1 MTTLF
6 SFVIV
11 LGVLIFVHELGHFL
25 VARLCGVGVEK
36 FSLGFGP
43 RILGRTVGITD
54 YRLSA
59 IPLGGYVK
67 MIGEEPDAELQPHE
81 IPLSFTHKP
90 VWQRFLI
97 VAAGPTS
104 NLLLA
109 VIVFFFIFWLSG
121 IRGLEPV
128 VGEVQPDSPAQAAGL
143 LGGDRI
149 AAIDG
154 EPLESWETM
163 AQRISASGGR
173 TLDVAVERGGEVHRY
188 RITPQRRSSQNL
200 FGEPIDRWVLGVSAA
215 GTVFVR
221 ESNLIEAAR
230 ESVVQTWA
238 ITKLTMLSIV
248 KVIQGVVSPKTLGGP
263 IMIAEMAGQQAREGV
278 ANLVF
283 FIALISIN
291 LAVLN
296 FLPIPVL
303 DGGHLVFFAIEAL
316 RGKPLSIK
324 VRERAQ
330 QVGIFLLGLLMI
342 YVFYNDLTRIFSS

>member
-1 MTTLF
+1 MTTLL
-6 SFVIV
+6 SFVVV
-11 LGVLIFVHELGHFL
+11 LGVLIFVHELGHF
-25 VARLCGVGVEK
+25 VAARLCGVGVEK

-43 RILGRTVGITD
+43 RVLGRTVGITD

-67 MIGEEPDAELQPHE
+67 MVGEEPDAELAPHQ

-97 VAAGPTS
+97 VAAGPLS

-109 VIVFFFIFWLSG
+109 VVVFFFIFWISG

-128 VGEVQPDSPAQAAGL
+128 IGDVQPDSPAQAAGL
-143 LGGDRI
+143 LNGDRI
-149 AAIDG
+149 AAIDDV
-154 EPLESWETM
+154 PMESWEAM
-163 AQRISASGGR
+163 AQRIATSGGR
-173 TLDVAVERGGEVHRY
+173 ELALTVERGGERRQIQVR
-188 RITPQRRSSQNL
+188 PQKRSSQNL
-200 FGEPIDRWVLGVSAA
+200 FGEPIDRWVLGIGSA

-221 ESNLIEAAR
+221 ESGLMASAR
-230 ESVVQTWA
+230 ESLVQTWA
-238 ITKLTMLSIV
+238 ITKLTVLSIV

-303 DGGHLVFFAIEAL
+303 DGGHLLFFIVEAL
-316 RGKPLSIK
+316 RGRPLSIK

-330 QVGIFLLGLLMI
+330 QAGIFLLGLLMI
-342 YVFYNDLTRIFSS
+342 YVFYNDITRIFFS